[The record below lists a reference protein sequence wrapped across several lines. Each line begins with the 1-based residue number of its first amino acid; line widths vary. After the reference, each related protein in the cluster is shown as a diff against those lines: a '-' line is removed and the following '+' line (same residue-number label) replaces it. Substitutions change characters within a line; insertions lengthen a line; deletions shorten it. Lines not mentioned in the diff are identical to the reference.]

1 MIQKHLRRVW
11 VVLLFMATVA
21 CPVQAQE
28 IRLNVLK
35 SDELALRRMV
45 VFKKSGDK
53 ISSFVKIDS
62 FEPVSG
68 IFVMEDAT
76 GEIVSIPT
84 SEIQKI
90 EFEQTVRRQNPVAQE
105 AHWEIKAT
113 AGAGLRYKLSRGAL
127 RVESGEL
134 VLPASSPST
143 SVPGPTVPSPE
154 PSSREPGSRITAFKV
169 SEARSLTVDGASESF
184 FVEVQ
189 AVTYTHET
197 FSGSGSSGLSGTRK

>member
-1 MIQKHLRRVW
+1 MTPKHLRRVW
-11 VVLLFMATVA
+11 VVLLFMAAVA
-21 CPVQAQE
+21 CPVQAQD

-35 SDELALRRMV
+35 PDELALRRMV

-53 ISSFVKIDS
+53 ISSFVKIAS
-62 FEPVSG
+62 FEPASG

-76 GEIVSIPT
+76 GGMVSIPT

-90 EFEQTVRRQNPVAQE
+90 EFEQTVQSPSPMAQQ
-105 AHWEIKAT
+105 AHWEIRAT
-113 AGAGLRYKLSRGAL
+113 AGTGLRYKLSRGAL

-143 SVPGPTVPSPE
+143 SVPGPTAPSIE
-154 PSSREPGSRITAFKV
+154 PSSRNPGNSITAFKV
-169 SEARSLTVDGASESF
+169 VEVRSLTVDGASESF

-189 AVTYTHET
+189 NVTYTKET
-197 FSGSGSSGLSGTRK
+197 SGSSGLSGTRK